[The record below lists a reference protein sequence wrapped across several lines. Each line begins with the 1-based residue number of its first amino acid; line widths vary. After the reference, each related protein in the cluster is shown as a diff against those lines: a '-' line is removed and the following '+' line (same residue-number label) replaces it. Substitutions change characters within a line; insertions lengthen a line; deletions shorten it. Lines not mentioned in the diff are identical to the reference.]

1 MYRYTLGL
9 TALFHSLGYLEL
21 TAAEAAGRLAVV
33 AAACTLVE
41 ALPIT
46 DYVDDNISVP
56 VLALVLGGVLF
67 Q

>member
-1 MYRYTLGL
+1 M
-9 TALFHSLGYLEL
+9 FHVHCVAPLLPGYLEL
-21 TAAEAAGRLAVV
+21 DAAAAAGRLAIV

-46 DYVDDNISVP
+46 AYVDDNISVP
-56 VLALVLGGVLF
+56 VLAIVLGGTLF